1 MVANELGMLMWSTDQ
16 THKERLAG
24 QSSTMDQRPHENP
37 LLAAKGHMEY
47 RLFRAKMREQEV
59 VRKEKTK
66 LKAQIGVEE
75 GKDVDSLVGQV
86 MGTGELQPP
95 PQQNAQG
102 APQSQRGQPS
112 DSPKLKAQTD
122 WVKLVKGAQRAIIQ
136 DAQLFLKFM
145 ADGNV
150 MTKDPMSG
158 ANGHL
163 RTNIKE
169 CYEKVLAQSKG
180 IAELMLQGSGLTG

>member
-1 MVANELGMLMWSTDQ
+1 M
-16 THKERLAG
+16 AG
-24 QSSTMDQRPHENP
+24 NGIGGLQLP
-37 LLAAKGHMEY
+37 
-47 RLFRAKMREQEV
+47 
-59 VRKEKTK
+59 
-66 LKAQIGVEE
+66 AQ
-75 GKDVDSLVGQV
+75 
-86 MGTGELQPP
+86 
-95 PQQNAQG
+95 QG
-102 APQSQRGQPS
+102 AQAAPPNQRRKPS
-112 DSPKLKAQTD
+112 DSHKLKAQTD

>member
-95 PQQNAQG
+95 P
-102 APQSQRGQPS
+102 SRM
-112 DSPKLKAQTD
+112 PKELP
-122 WVKLVKGAQRAIIQ
+122 RARE
-136 DAQLFLKFM
+136 D
-145 ADGNV
+145 N
-150 MTKDPMSG
+150 
-158 ANGHL
+158 
-163 RTNIKE
+163 
-169 CYEKVLAQSKG
+169 
-180 IAELMLQGSGLTG
+180 LQIHTS

>member
-1 MVANELGMLMWSTDQ
+1 M
-16 THKERLAG
+16 
-24 QSSTMDQRPHENP
+24 
-37 LLAAKGHMEY
+37 
-47 RLFRAKMREQEV
+47 
-59 VRKEKTK
+59 
-66 LKAQIGVEE
+66 
-75 GKDVDSLVGQV
+75 
-86 MGTGELQPP
+86 
-95 PQQNAQG
+95 
-102 APQSQRGQPS
+102 
-112 DSPKLKAQTD
+112 
-122 WVKLVKGAQRAIIQ
+122 
-136 DAQLFLKFM
+136 FLKFM